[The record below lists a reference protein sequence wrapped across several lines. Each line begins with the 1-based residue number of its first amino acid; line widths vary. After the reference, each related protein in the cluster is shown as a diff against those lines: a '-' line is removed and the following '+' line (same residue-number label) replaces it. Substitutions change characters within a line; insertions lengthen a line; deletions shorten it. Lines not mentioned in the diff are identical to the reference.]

1 VSGNIARILV
11 DHNSRVKEG
20 QVLAE
25 LETLPFQTRVQQNQA
40 NYLSAVASLEKAKV
54 TLDNL
59 KAKYERALNLAEKNL
74 ISSEEM
80 EAGQTVQASFTAP
93 KIFEIA
99 NDLSQ
104 MQVECDVDEADIG
117 KIKEKQKVR
126 FTVDAFPD
134 EVFSGVVRQVRYS
147 PTVNQ
152 NVVTYATIIDFDNP
166 GEKLRPGMTAAVS
179 IITGESKGALC
190 IPNAALRFT
199 PDLPAEEIA
208 RIMKEAAGERMLAK
222 DLAKGR
228 QGTSVSSGSQLKAV
242 WYLDDKGKPSVALL
256 RPGITDNA
264 FTEILAGDFK
274 EGHKVITGIGT
285 GSSSGSRAADQGP
298 PNPAMFGAP
307 PPPGSPPPPP
317 PGK

>member
-1 VSGNIARILV
+1 MSGNIARILV